1 VKIAKLLLVISC
13 CALPGCSLFEYFQ
26 DEEAPYNEELPK
38 PFIQTKLEEST
49 SAYVLA
55 IIHRP
60 DYEQLSQS
68 KSVIASSGQKKKGYQ
83 RWFNMVAF
91 DENELTAKRKYFF
104 NVDEKGKVLLGGPKR
119 SLIFEAEMVLDKK
132 LLDKPFAN
140 ENARRIDIL
149 RQVTENTRRDIGQLA
164 KDNKTLATSGMLINQ
179 TLKTVLQNLDDSP
192 VLAQKLTDP
201 NGLEFDHL
209 TLGKGAAF
217 MGLEYDL
224 VKTKINVGSLA
235 WTFQDPFALEE

>member
-1 VKIAKLLLVISC
+1 VKIAKLLLLISC
-13 CALPGCSLFEYFQ
+13 CALSGCSLVELFQ
-26 DEEAPYNEELPK
+26 AEQPPYNEELPN
-38 PFIQTKLEEST
+38 PYIQTRLEEST

-104 NVDEKGKVLLGGPKR
+104 VVDEKGKVLLGGPKR
-119 SLIFEAEMVLDKK
+119 SLLFETEMVLDRK
-132 LLDKPFAN
+132 LLDKPYAN

-149 RQVTENTRRDIGQLA
+149 RQVTENTRRDIDELA
-164 KDNKTLATSGMLINQ
+164 QDNKTLATSGMLINQ
-179 TLKTVLQNLDDSP
+179 TLKTVLQKLDDSP
-192 VLAQKLTDP
+192 VLASKLTGP

-209 TLGKGAAF
+209 TLGKGVAF
-217 MGLEYDL
+217 MNLEKDII
-224 VKTKINVGSLA
+224 KTKIEVGSLV
-235 WTFQDPFALEE
+235 WTSQDPFALEE